1 MKTRKKDIRTVRKE
15 MKAIGFQNI
24 KWSTWRYHHETFGS
38 LSPLDYKMFLE
49 GDNKEKCDW
58 AKSRIKLLTG
68 GECNEDEILALEIDG
83 VKLLEFAN
91 PYWIDGSKR
100 NFNEKNIA

>member
-24 KWSTWRYHHETFGS
+24 KWTTWRYHRETFGS

-58 AKSRIKLLTG
+58 AKRNIKILTG
-68 GECNEDEILALEIDG
+68 GECK
-83 VKLLEFAN
+83 V
-91 PYWIDGSKR
+91 
-100 NFNEKNIA
+100 